1 LAALDARAYME
12 RGGTEGIEMI
22 MWLGMRAALGE
33 RVARVHRNYY
43 APLTTGY
50 GLLVLESLAA

>member
-1 LAALDARAYME
+1 
-12 RGGTEGIEMI
+12 MI

-33 RVARVHRNYY
+33 DVRRVHRNYY

-50 GLLVLESLAA
+50 GLLVLECAGR